1 VENKNI
7 FALDIGTRKIVG
19 LLMEKNARGFRVMAA
34 EMLEH
39 STRAMLD
46 GQIHDVESV
55 ADTISRIKESLEETL
70 QTKFS
75 SAAVAAAGRALKTA
89 CGRAAR
95 HRTVLGAMTR
105 DEVLALEIE
114 AVQQAQFQLAQE
126 DTRDQERN
134 LYFCVGYSVVCY
146 WLENQVIGSLV
157 GQVGSEVAVEVIATF
172 LPRVVVDS
180 LLSSLH
186 RAGLQVSSLTLEPI
200 AALSV
205 AISPG
210 MRHLNLALVDIG
222 AGTSDIA
229 VIRDGNIF
237 AYAMVPLGGDEL
249 SEVIAGRY
257 LLDFQVAEKVK
268 RSLSESETISATDIL
283 GNQVTLQV
291 PDVLKVL
298 EEKVSHIAGQI
309 AENILALNQVA
320 PDAVICVGGGSLTP
334 TLLESLAN
342 KLELP
347 ANRVGIR
354 TPQAFEGIEYEAPF
368 LNGPQ
373 GVTPLGIAFHYFA
386 TPPIPFI
393 EIYVN
398 NRETVLWNSG
408 ELSVANALLSAGIS
422 LTEVYGKPGMGKT
435 IEINGQVKVFRGKV
449 GTPPTIKVNG
459 ESASL
464 ESLLKEGDQVE
475 FFPGENGESVD
486 IRLSDLVQTRSGHV
500 YVNGELLE
508 LIPVVYI
515 NGRPCT
521 SDEEI
526 PDRARIEYRALN
538 SLENILIQAGLDEEW
553 LKEREYRFTV
563 DGEAQSIRWSGL
575 EVRVDG
581 KPASP
586 QDLVDFGADINYSLG
601 RLRPRLGEV
610 LKDLE
615 GLELTVQVNGEM
627 VSVKGKGALVKLNG
641 EPAEL
646 ADELPEGAS
655 ITLDR
660 SAGSAILSDIFQVVE
675 IKPPLNARLLMKV
688 NGQPAGFTT
697 PICNNCNIELIWE
710 S

>member
-1 VENKNI
+1 
-7 FALDIGTRKIVG
+7 
-19 LLMEKNARGFRVMAA
+19 MEKNARGFRVVAS

-75 SAAVAAAGRALKTA
+75 TVAVAAAGRSLKTA
-89 CGRAAR
+89 CGRAVR
-95 HRTVLGAMTR
+95 HRTVSGAMTR

-126 DTRDQERN
+126 DAREQERN

-146 WLENQVIGSLV
+146 WLENQAIGSLV

-180 LLSSLH
+180 LLSALH
-186 RAGLQVSSLTLEPI
+186 LAGLQVSSLTLEPI

-229 VIRDGNIF
+229 VIREGNIF

-249 SEVIAGRY
+249 SEVIAGKY
-257 LLDFQVAEKVK
+257 LLDFQVAENVK
-268 RSLSESETISATDIL
+268 RSLAGLETISVTDIL
-283 GNQVTLQV
+283 GNQVDLQAA
-291 PDVLKVL
+291 DVLKVL
-298 EEKVSHIAGQI
+298 EEKVNHIAGQI
-309 AENILALNQVA
+309 AENILSLNQGP

-347 ANRVGIR
+347 ANRVGVR
-354 TPQAFEGIEYEAPF
+354 TPQSFEGIEYEAPF
-368 LNGPQ
+368 LAGPQ

-386 TPPIPFI
+386 TPPIPFLKVS
-393 EIYVN
+393 VN
-398 NRETVLWNSG
+398 NRDTVLWNSG
-408 ELSVANALLSAGIS
+408 ELSVANALLSAGIA
-422 LTEVYGKPGMGKT
+422 LTEVYGKPGLGKT
-435 IEINGQVKVFRGKV
+435 IEVNGQVKVWRGQA
-449 GTPPTIKVNG
+449 GTPPIIKVNG
-459 ESASL
+459 EPAGL

-486 IRLSDLVQTRSGHV
+486 IRLSDLVQTTSGHV
-500 YVNGELLE
+500 YVNGERLDLVPS
-508 LIPVVYI
+508 IYI
-515 NGRPCT
+515 NGRPGT
-521 SDEEI
+521 VDDEV
-526 PDRARIEYRALN
+526 PDRARIEYRNLN

-553 LKEREYRFTV
+553 LKEKEYHFTL
-563 DGEAQSIRWSGL
+563 DGEERSIRWQGV
-575 EVRVDG
+575 EIGVDG

-586 QDLVDFGADINYSLG
+586 QDLVEFGADINYTLG

-615 GLELTVQVNGEM
+615 GMELIVKVNGET

-646 ADELPEGAS
+646 TDELTEGAS
-655 ITLDR
+655 VTLDR
-660 SAGSAILSDIFQVVE
+660 STSSAILSDIFQVVE
-675 IKPPLNARLLMKV
+675 VKPPLNARLLMKV

-697 PICNNCNIELIWE
+697 PIFNDCHIELIWE